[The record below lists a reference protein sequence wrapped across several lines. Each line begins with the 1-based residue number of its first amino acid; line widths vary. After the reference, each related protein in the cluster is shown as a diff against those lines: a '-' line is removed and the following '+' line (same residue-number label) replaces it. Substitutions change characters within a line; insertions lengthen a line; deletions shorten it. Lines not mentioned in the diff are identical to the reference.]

1 VAEQTVVMYHNY
13 DADKMKALEEDPNK
27 KIISRKIEAYDTVH
41 MLPLHMDPKSDFMLY
56 RTTYVYVN
64 IKPKESPRQDTLT
77 PTSPGVRVPKTRGG
91 TDEFIRAFW
100 INGKPKCRIGYSYDF
115 NRKMCRLIK

>member
-1 VAEQTVVMYHNY
+1 MAEQTVVMYHNY

-41 MLPLHMDPKSDFMLY
+41 LLPLHMDPKADFMLY

-77 PTSPGVRVPKTRGG
+77 PTTPGVRVPKTRGD

-100 INGKPKCRIGYSYDF
+100 INGKPKCRRGYSYDF
-115 NRKMCRLIK
+115 RRKMCRRLQ

>member
-1 VAEQTVVMYHNY
+1 MAEQTVVMYHNY